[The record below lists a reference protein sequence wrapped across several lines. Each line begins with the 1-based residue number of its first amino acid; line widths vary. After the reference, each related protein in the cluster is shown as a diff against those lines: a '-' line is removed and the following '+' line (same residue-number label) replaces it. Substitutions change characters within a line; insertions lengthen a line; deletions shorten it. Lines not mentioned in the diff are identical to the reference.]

1 MVGYVTMGTSDLDRA
16 VVFFD
21 ALLETIGAKQVMN
34 SGRLVMYAGGEG
46 GMFAI
51 CTPYDEQAQ
60 AVGNG
65 PMVAFT
71 LDSNDAVDRFHA
83 KALELGATDEGAPG
97 ERAPGAY
104 FAYFRDLDGN
114 KLCAYKFGS

>member
-16 VVFFD
+16 VEFFD
-21 ALLETIGAKQVMN
+21 QLLGTIGSNQVMN
-34 SGRLVMYAGGEG
+34 NDRLVMYAGGEG

-51 CTPYDEQAQ
+51 CKPYDEKAQ

-71 LDSNDAVDRFHA
+71 LESNDAVDQFHA
-83 KALELGATDEGAPG
+83 KALELGGTDEGAPG
-97 ERAPGAY
+97 DRAPGAY

-114 KLCAYKFGS
+114 KFCAFNLGG

>member
-1 MVGYVTMGTSDLDRA
+1 MVGYVTMGSSDLDRA
-16 VVFFD
+16 VGFFD

-34 SGRLVMYAGGEG
+34 DGRLVMYAGGDG

-60 AVGNG
+60 TVGNG
-65 PMVAFT
+65 SMVAFT

-97 ERAPGAY
+97 DRAPGAY

-114 KLCAYKFGS
+114 KFCAYKFGS